1 MKSSYAWDTRGWST
15 PQQENAAL
23 LELFV
28 NREGNFATKAR
39 GMNVFRGSVR
49 DTSVVKS
56 KCILYTCVFSISVAS
71 SIYYVLQE
79 QHILTLLLLY
89 VIQRKPKGYV

>member
-1 MKSSYAWDTRGWST
+1 MPGITAVTSNRGIYI
-15 PQQENAAL
+15 

-39 GMNVFRGSVR
+39 GMNVFRGPVR
-49 DTSVVKS
+49 DTSMVKS
-56 KCILYTCVFSISVAS
+56 NTCVFSISVAS

-79 QHILTLLLLY
+79 QQILTLLF
-89 VIQRKPKGYV
+89 VSHTKKT

>member
-1 MKSSYAWDTRGWST
+1 MPGITAVTSNRR
-15 PQQENAAL
+15 NCV

-79 QHILTLLLLY
+79 QHILTLLFVCY
-89 VIQRKPKGYV
+89 TKKT

>member
-1 MKSSYAWDTRGWST
+1 MPGITAVTSNRGIYI
-15 PQQENAAL
+15 

-39 GMNVFRGSVR
+39 GMNVFRGPVR

-71 SIYYVLQE
+71 SIYVTVSE
-79 QHILTLLLLY
+79 KT
-89 VIQRKPKGYV
+89 